1 MKATGK
7 EAREGG
13 RIFTPV
19 KMNVACLLF
28 VRTRSPVEPV
38 SFVKR
43 ICQDAKIPGKQ
54 KCRYVN
60 RLIPMTAIGK
70 ATEAGLFDVAC
81 KVLGETFA
89 LKRAEVDPTVELTP
103 EAKAASE
110 AMVQKLNDALD
121 AVRSGPP
128 AEAPPPACTFAIRPS
143 IRNNNTLTR
152 DVIIKKVAGL
162 IDGARHKVNLEKPDK
177 VILIEVYQNSCGI
190 SVVDGDYWD
199 ELRKYNLTELYSFAH
214 KRRDEQRNQPQEGE
228 KTQSSEEKA
237 KSTEEDAQPAE
248 EKTLE
253 AQQV

>member
-7 EAREGG
+7 EAKEGG
-13 RIFTPV
+13 QIFTPV

-28 VRTRSPVEPV
+28 VRTRAPVEPV

-54 KCRYVN
+54 RCRYVN

-70 ATEAGLFDVAC
+70 ATEAGLYDVAC

-110 AMVQKLNDALD
+110 AMVQKLNDPLD
-121 AVRSGPP
+121 AIRGGPP
-128 AEAPPPACTFAIRPS
+128 AEGPPLGYTFAIRPS

-162 IDGARHKVNLEKPDK
+162 IDSTRHTVNLEKPDK

-199 ELRKYNLTELYSFAH
+199 DLKKYNLTELYGFAH
-214 KRRDEQRNQPQEGE
+214 KQRDEQKNQPQEGE
-228 KTQSSEEKA
+228 KAQSTEDKA
-237 KSTEEDAQPAE
+237 KSTGEETRQAE
-248 EKTLE
+248 ERI
-253 AQQV
+253 

>member
-7 EAREGG
+7 EAKEGG

-28 VRTRSPVEPV
+28 VRTRPPVEPV

-54 KCRYVN
+54 RCRYVN

-89 LKRAEVDPTVELTP
+89 LKRAEVDPPVESTP

-110 AMVQKLNDALD
+110 EMVQKVNDTLD
-121 AVRSGPP
+121 AIRSGLPV
-128 AEAPPPACTFAIRPS
+128 EAPPAAYTFAIRPS

-162 IDGARHKVNLEKPDK
+162 IDSTRHVVNLEKPDK
-177 VILIEVYQNSCGI
+177 VVLIEVYQNSCGI
-190 SVVDGDYWD
+190 SVVDGEYWD
-199 ELRKYNLTELYSFAH
+199 ELKKYNLTELYGFAH
-214 KRRDEQRNQPQEGE
+214 KQRDEQKNQTQEVE
-228 KTQSSEEKA
+228 QTQSL
-237 KSTEEDAQPAE
+237 EDGARSKQETDQPAE
-248 EKTLE
+248 EKNLE
-253 AQQV
+253 AQAA